1 MQKGFSL
8 LFLCGM
14 LRQDLKGE
22 ECSVVRNRAG
32 LLYGIRLPAGI
43 PKAVQILQQPECCF
57 SLRCEH
63 LVKDIAR
70 TNLALLS
77 AIGNERGW

>member
-1 MQKGFSL
+1 
-8 LFLCGM
+8 M
-14 LRQDLKGE
+14 LRQDLRDE

-32 LLYGIRLPAGI
+32 LLCGVRLPADI

-57 SLRCEH
+57 SLRCER
-63 LVKDIAR
+63 LVKDITR
-70 TNLALLS
+70 TNLALPS